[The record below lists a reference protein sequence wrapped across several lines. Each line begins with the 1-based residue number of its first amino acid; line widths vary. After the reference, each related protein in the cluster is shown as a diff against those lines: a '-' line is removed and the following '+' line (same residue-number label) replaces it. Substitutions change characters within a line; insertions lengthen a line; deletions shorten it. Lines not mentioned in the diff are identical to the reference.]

1 MPPAIT
7 ATPEFDFRIC
17 ATAFVCVLGDG
28 LLPGTTLPRTGACDD
43 RLVRKSLLETTIW
56 VPEAGDQSASSVRL
70 MVVNGRTFS
79 KIGRA
84 HSELQSLMRI
94 SYAVFCLKKKKKKH
108 TTK

>member
-17 ATAFVCVLGDG
+17 ATAFVAVLGDG

-79 KIGRA
+79 TQVRSCASFSLAFEIGRA
-84 HSELQSLMRI
+84 SCRERVCT
-94 SYAVFCLKKKKKKH
+94 YV
-108 TTK
+108 